1 VHAKTPAARI
11 VAAPP
16 KDPSG
21 TKALAAGQQVTST
34 IVLPE
39 VVPAGRPA
47 LYALIRKP
55 FADTS
60 VRAG

>member
-34 IVLPE
+34 ILLPE

-47 LYALIRKP
+47 L
-55 FADTS
+55 
-60 VRAG
+60 